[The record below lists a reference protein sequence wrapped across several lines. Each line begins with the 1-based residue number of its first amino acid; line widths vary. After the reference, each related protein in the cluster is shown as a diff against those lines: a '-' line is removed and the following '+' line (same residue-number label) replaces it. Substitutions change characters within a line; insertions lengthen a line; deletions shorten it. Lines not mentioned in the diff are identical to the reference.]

1 MNQYLGLFKNP
12 PWDFALVLTLIAGAF
27 FWGASKGKRSVGFI
41 IVNLYIML
49 ALWPFFPVDVLTAGR
64 TLTEI
69 WAFNAG
75 IFSLFLI
82 LLLLFMLRAFDWGG
96 RDGVWWEV
104 LILGVLAAGFFISI
118 LLSLAPPG
126 ALTKNILSLNPIVL
140 SIFADP
146 AIARWWTVLPIL
158 GVLFI

>member
-49 ALWPFFPVDVLTAGR
+49 ALWPFFPVDALTVGR
-64 TLTEI
+64 TSTEI
-69 WAFNAG
+69 WMFNAG
-75 IFSLFLI
+75 IFSLLLI
-82 LLLLFMLRAFDWGG
+82 LLLLFMSRAFDWGG

-104 LILGVLAAGFFISI
+104 LILGILAAGFFISI
-118 LLSLAPPG
+118 LLNLAPPG
-126 ALTKNILSLNPIVL
+126 AVAKNILSLNPLVL
-140 SIFADP
+140 SVFADP
-146 AIARWWTVLPIL
+146 AIARLWTILPIL

>member
-12 PWDFALVLTLIAGAF
+12 PWDFAFVLTLIAGAF
-27 FWGASKGKRSVGFI
+27 FWGASKGKRSIGFI

-49 ALWPFFPVDVLTAGR
+49 ALWPFFPVEMLTAGR
-64 TLTEI
+64 APVEI
-69 WAFNAG
+69 WAFRAG
-75 IFSLFLI
+75 IFTLVLI
-82 LLLLFMLRAFDWGG
+82 LLMLFMSRAFEWGG

-104 LILGVLAAGFFISI
+104 LILGILAAGFFVSV

-126 ALTKNILSLNPIVL
+126 AIEKNILFLNPLVL
-140 SIFADP
+140 SLFADP
-146 AIARWWTVLPIL
+146 QIVRLWTILPVL